1 MTLCFAYGA
10 NMHRA
15 DMRRRCP
22 DARPLGPAQL
32 AGWRFVVTRDGYASV
47 VRQRGGVVHGV
58 LWEVPPRAL
67 AALDAFEG
75 VSFGLYRR
83 TTLTVRHG
91 ARSRRALVY
100 VGRRRQAGLPVRGY
114 LEQVMAAAGAWDF
127 PLAYRRVLARWR
139 RPGST
144 MESAHE

>member
-10 NMHRA
+10 NMDRA

-22 DARPLGPAQL
+22 DATPLGPARL
-32 AGWRFVVTRDGYASV
+32 DGWRFVMTRDGYASII
-47 VRQRGGVVHGV
+47 RQGGGVVHGV
-58 LWEVPPRAL
+58 LWQVPPRAL

-83 TTLTVRHG
+83 TTLTVRRG

-100 VGRRRQAGLPVRGY
+100 VGRRSPAGRPVRGY
-114 LEQVMAAAGAWDF
+114 LEQVMAAAGAWAL
-127 PLAYRRVLARWR
+127 PAAYRQQLARWR
-139 RPGST
+139 RSGPIMDFS
-144 MESAHE
+144 S